1 LPRRPLPLWGGGNP
15 TGERGFAESTVYR
28 IVVLEA
34 GMIRI
39 SQRHRAGAA
48 QDLGQ
53 NLGTGWARRSDIPLA
68 MVLAW
73 IAALV
78 ITTEGLMTFQNL
90 YG

>member
-1 LPRRPLPLWGGGNP
+1 
-15 TGERGFAESTVYR
+15 
-28 IVVLEA
+28 
-34 GMIRI
+34 MIRV
-39 SQRHRAGAA
+39 SPRERYEGVREPAAAWTRH
-48 QDLGQ
+48 
-53 NLGTGWARRSDIPLA
+53 TDIPLA

>member
-1 LPRRPLPLWGGGNP
+1 
-15 TGERGFAESTVYR
+15 
-28 IVVLEA
+28 
-34 GMIRI
+34 MIRA
-39 SQRHRAGAA
+39 SHTERYRGVRDPATAW
-48 QDLGQ
+48 
-53 NLGTGWARRSDIPLA
+53 TRRTDIPLA